1 MGMILDRSSCK
12 ENLGNYHR
20 GIKKK
25 DIFGI
30 EYPFTTDLK
39 NSNSSQLY
47 TSDRRSSRIT
57 FLLCITMLREIW
69 GCITEFSSEN
79 DFGVALRMHSVT
91 VSNAVLIIPR
101 SPILFALW
109 HLCLKSF
116 KREWGLSELGW
127 GKGGGEVSTCQGM

>member
-1 MGMILDRSSCK
+1 MIHDRSFCK
-12 ENLGNYHR
+12 
-20 GIKKK
+20 KKPQEITIEEERK

-30 EYPFTTDLK
+30 KYYFTTDLK

-79 DFGVALRMHSVT
+79 DFGVALRMHFT
-91 VSNAVLIIPR
+91 
-101 SPILFALW
+101 
-109 HLCLKSF
+109 
-116 KREWGLSELGW
+116 SEGKTLAAASW
-127 GKGGGEVSTCQGM
+127 GKGTLEYMYL

>member
-1 MGMILDRSSCK
+1 MILDRSSCK

-20 GIKKK
+20 GIKK

-57 FLLCITMLREIW
+57 FLLSIPMLREIW
-69 GCITEFSSEN
+69 RCITGFSPEN
-79 DFGVALRMHSVT
+79 DFGVALRMHFTSEGKTRAAASRGRVGGGRKGNTRVYVT
-91 VSNAVLIIPR
+91 VFSLQGVLLTP
-101 SPILFALW
+101 
-109 HLCLKSF
+109 
-116 KREWGLSELGW
+116 
-127 GKGGGEVSTCQGM
+127 